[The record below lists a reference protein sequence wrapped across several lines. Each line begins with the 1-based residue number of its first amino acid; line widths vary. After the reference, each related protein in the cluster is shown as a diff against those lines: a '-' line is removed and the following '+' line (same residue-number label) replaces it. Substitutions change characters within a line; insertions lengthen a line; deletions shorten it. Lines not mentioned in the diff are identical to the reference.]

1 MMFWVKEKKQ
11 KFDMEQF
18 DQKINGASFF
28 CEGTCIYEKEYTPI
42 SPYYTVSTEAVST
55 AVVAWSI

>member
-1 MMFWVKEKKQ
+1 
-11 KFDMEQF
+11 MEQF
-18 DQKINGASFF
+18 DQKINESVNNGASLL
-28 CEGTCIYEKEYTPI
+28 CEGTCIYQKEYTPI